1 MAARG
6 DLTTLPREG
15 RVFRETPGSGP
26 ERDPERSSNG
36 TATPWPALVGFVGL
50 SLLLAAANA
59 AAIPAASES
68 WFLSLAHPPGTQPD
82 GVSVPT
88 LVVISWAVLSLPSGL
103 GAWLAWRRPRHRR
116 ALLLWGWHLLACAGW
131 MQALLGFRLPGL
143 AAPLALALLALAALS
158 AAAFARLHRAAGLLM
173 LPTLAWTCYAAYV
186 TAGLWWLNQ
195 G

>member
-1 MAARG
+1 M
-6 DLTTLPREG
+6 EG

-36 TATPWPALVGFVGL
+36 TALPWPALVGFVGL

-68 WFLSLAHPPGTQPD
+68 WFLSLAHPPGAPPERF
-82 GVSVPT
+82 SLPA
-88 LVVISWAVLSLPSGL
+88 LVVVSWAALSVPSGL
-103 GAWLAWRRPRHRR
+103 AAWLAWRRPRHRR
-116 ALLLWGWHLLACAGW
+116 ALLLWGWHLLACAAW
-131 MQALLGFRLPGL
+131 MQCLLGFRLPGP
-143 AAPLALALLALAALS
+143 AAALGLALVALAAL
-158 AAAFARLHRAAGLLM
+158 AAAALSRVQRAAGLLL

-186 TAGLWWLNQ
+186 TAGLWWLNT